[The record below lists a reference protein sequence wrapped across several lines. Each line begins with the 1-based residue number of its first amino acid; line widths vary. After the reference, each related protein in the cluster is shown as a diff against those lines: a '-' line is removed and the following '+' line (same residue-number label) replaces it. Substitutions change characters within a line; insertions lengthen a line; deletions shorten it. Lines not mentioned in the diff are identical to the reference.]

1 MSVGAVVFAIVA
13 GVLPAFTVAAHV
25 VLVRHAYGLGT
36 TGFGLALTIFFVLS
50 ALGSLVTPRL
60 AVKVRPARLLML
72 ACINAAVCIAMISWI
87 GQRWSLDVFLAVA
100 GAGNSLVQPSA
111 ARILKAATAPDRMS
125 LATGCLAA
133 GLGAAPLI
141 PGLLVAFAVGPLGL
155 PGSMTIAAAI
165 ALLAACATPLA
176 RPWPADRPG
185 LYAQRA
191 TTSTR
196 TGAMDTTVRKV
207 LAIWTA
213 GALLGTV
220 GVNSV
225 AVFFIVLGTHS
236 KLTDATAGL
245 MLTAASVVAVLVRL
259 IAGALVDR
267 KPQINP
273 LIAAALMA
281 SGALGLVVMS
291 FATPATFILG
301 AVLAVAGG
309 WGWTGLLLAAAF
321 RLVPERPQNAGAA
334 MQLGLFSGAAIA
346 PLGFGLLSATIG
358 LTGTILTA
366 AAASLLAAITV
377 LAGAITAKHRHPT
390 TPSA

>member
-1 MSVGAVVFAIVA
+1 
-13 GVLPAFTVAAHV
+13 
-25 VLVRHAYGLGT
+25 
-36 TGFGLALTIFFVLS
+36 
-50 ALGSLVTPRL
+50 
-60 AVKVRPARLLML
+60 
-72 ACINAAVCIAMISWI
+72 
-87 GQRWSLDVFLAVA
+87 
-100 GAGNSLVQPSA
+100 
-111 ARILKAATAPDRMS
+111 
-125 LATGCLAA
+125 
-133 GLGAAPLI
+133 
-141 PGLLVAFAVGPLGL
+141 
-155 PGSMTIAAAI
+155 
-165 ALLAACATPLA
+165 
-176 RPWPADRPG
+176 
-185 LYAQRA
+185 
-191 TTSTR
+191 
-196 TGAMDTTVRKV
+196 MDTTVRKV

-236 KLTDATAGL
+236 KLTDTTAGL

-259 IAGALVDR
+259 IAGALADR

-346 PLGFGLLSATIG
+346 PLGFGLLSTTIG
-358 LTGTILTA
+358 LTDTILTA

-377 LAGAITAKHRHPT
+377 LVGAAAAKNRHPT
-390 TPSA
+390 TPTA